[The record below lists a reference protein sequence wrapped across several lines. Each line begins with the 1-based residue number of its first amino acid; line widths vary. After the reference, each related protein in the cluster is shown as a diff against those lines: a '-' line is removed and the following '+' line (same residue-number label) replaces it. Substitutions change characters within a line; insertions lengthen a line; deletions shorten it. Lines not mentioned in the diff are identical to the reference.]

1 MSIGAVSD
9 SVQAQRERVW
19 QDGAKSMHP
28 NAVFETH
35 LEAIERA
42 IRFVC
47 RDARL
52 SGADAEDFASSV
64 RLALLANDGAIL
76 RKYEGRSSFGS
87 YITVVVRRLL
97 VDQQRAEGRWYASAE
112 ARRGG
117 EAALLLDQL
126 LHRDHRTFDE
136 AAAIVMDRHPGATA
150 AELRAIAAALPHR
163 APRPRLVELNEDED
177 EQRFASGSSAE
188 ERVVESD
195 LARRS
200 ESISRVVSA
209 AFEAMT
215 PQDRVI
221 LRLRFGKEASIA
233 DIARALG
240 LEQRPLYRHVETLLA
255 ELRRAIQQ
263 AGFDASML
271 TDLIAGGGDALE
283 FGLRRNS
290 EGTS

>member
-1 MSIGAVSD
+1 
-9 SVQAQRERVW
+9 
-19 QDGAKSMHP
+19 MHP

-35 LEAIERA
+35 LEPIERA
-42 IRFVC
+42 IRFIC

-52 SGADAEDFASSV
+52 TGADAEDFASTV

-87 YITVVVRRLL
+87 YITVVIRRLL

-112 ARRGG
+112 AKRRGEG
-117 EAALLLDQL
+117 AVLLDQL
-126 LHRDHRTFDE
+126 LHRDHRTLDE
-136 AAAIVMDRHPGATA
+136 AVAIVLDRHPGGATA
-150 AELRAIAAALPHR
+150 AELRAIAAALPR
-163 APRPRLVELNEDED
+163 RDPRPRLVELEEED
-177 EQRFASGSSAE
+177 EQHFASGSSAE

-209 AFEAMT
+209 ALQAMT
-215 PQDRVI
+215 AQDRVI

-283 FGLRRNS
+283 FGLRTNS